1 LELNLHASVILIL
14 KIFALLLFTQD
25 KIRLEFSSLLILTLL
40 VIFFTVY
47 SFVKLDDEQVV
58 AVDYF

>member
-1 LELNLHASVILIL
+1 ML